1 MNGHTEENAYGRADV
16 IRDNLARMARD
27 PQSYTVDQFATEAR
41 VACDLLDAC
50 ENRIAQLEKMV
61 KFHQE
66 NPADAIQKLEL
77 ERDRAERE
85 VRGLVMEL
93 EIERD
98 RIKSLKATV
107 VNQAEHIC
115 ALASMSRSADQVRQI
130 HDARNAAGY
139 YASEDYPQDRG

>member
-1 MNGHTEENAYGRADV
+1 MNDHIEENAYGRADV

-50 ENRIAQLEKMV
+50 ENRILELEKMV

-66 NPADAIQKLEL
+66 NPADAIQKLEDENDQL
-77 ERDRAERE
+77 HRRI
-85 VRGLVMEL
+85 RGIAMEL

-98 RIKSLKATV
+98 RIRSLKATV

-115 ALASMSRSADQVRQI
+115 ALASVSRSADEVRQI
-130 HDARNAAGY
+130 QDARNGDGY
-139 YASEDYPQDRG
+139 YAIDDYAQDRG